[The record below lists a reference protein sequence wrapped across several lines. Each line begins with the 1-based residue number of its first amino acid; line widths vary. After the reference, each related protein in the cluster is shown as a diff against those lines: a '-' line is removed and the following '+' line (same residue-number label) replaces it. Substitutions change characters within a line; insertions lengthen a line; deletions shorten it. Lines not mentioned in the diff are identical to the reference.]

1 MEDNLLGLM
10 WGTDWFNRELQFY
23 CDEESLLVTDAIRVA
38 WKGDLVAIDDSVIV
52 LGEG

>member
-1 MEDNLLGLM
+1 MEYYLLGLM
-10 WGTDWFNRELQFY
+10 WSTDWFNRELQFY